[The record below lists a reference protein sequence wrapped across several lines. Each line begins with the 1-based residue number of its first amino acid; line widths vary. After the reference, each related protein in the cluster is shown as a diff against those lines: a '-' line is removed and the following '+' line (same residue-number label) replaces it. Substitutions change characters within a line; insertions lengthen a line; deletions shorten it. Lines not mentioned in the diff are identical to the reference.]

1 MISVRFER
9 LDSGTKTYEYPVSGS
24 VVSLN
29 VAPPSALSSTLPCV
43 ASAARNTVDDAA
55 PPPESTTTPTA
66 L

>member
-1 MISVRFER
+1 
-9 LDSGTKTYEYPVSGS
+9 VSGS